1 MADIT
6 FVVAIETYAD
16 PKIAPVKFA
25 EADAKE
31 FSKALERH
39 GFIVDALLLSGEA
52 TKTRVESA
60 IRKVLES
67 VTEKDR
73 VFLYYA
79 GHGFASVDRNYVT
92 CHDTVRGD
100 LEATSIPIQWIFS
113 RIDRSECRRCA
124 VFLDACHSGI
134 THISNERGILDHLTE
149 HQIAKFFADAEHKV
163 CFSACKDT
171 QKSYSAPAL
180 KHGIWTYH
188 ILEALNGDAPEALD
202 QGRYLTAQSL
212 QDYLQIEVPAS
223 ARKVRSDQ
231 PKQTPVLYGSQT
243 SNFRIVDLKELL
255 AQRSAV
261 DPTLSD
267 VKEVIVRYEQQIS
280 VRNLGG
286 FKRGHHVPDYV
297 STSTRQF
304 VERAA
309 QPDVEE
315 TLNTTFEAIKEK
327 LNYKRKEMAIEA
339 GKIVTPD
346 FEYTVYASQDEN
358 EPTEALLIEEIS
370 NIEAKIIENEEF
382 NEIFQARFDELVVSA
397 ARKINV
403 TKVIDT
409 VEALPSGIYV
419 DFPKDCSSCEITFDN
434 SRLSLVVHPN
444 RVIVRAVMKS
454 TPLEL
459 AKGLVEVKKLIAPT
473 PVRKLLQ

>member
-1 MADIT
+1 
-6 FVVAIETYAD
+6 VAAHVTA
-16 PKIAPVKFA
+16 
-25 EADAKE
+25 
-31 FSKALERH
+31 SKPR
-39 GFIVDALLLSGEA
+39 FRDWRFQIVPGGKAAYPTGNQLLTPTS
-52 TKTRVESA
+52 
-60 IRKVLES
+60 
-67 VTEKDR
+67 
-73 VFLYYA
+73 
-79 GHGFASVDRNYVT
+79 RNFPRT
-92 CHDTVRGD
+92 
-100 LEATSIPIQWIFS
+100 
-113 RIDRSECRRCA
+113 A
-124 VFLDACHSGI
+124 V
-134 THISNERGILDHLTE
+134 
-149 HQIAKFFADAEHKV
+149 
-163 CFSACKDT
+163 
-171 QKSYSAPAL
+171 
-180 KHGIWTYH
+180 
-188 ILEALNGDAPEALD
+188 
-202 QGRYLTAQSL
+202 
-212 QDYLQIEVPAS
+212 
-223 ARKVRSDQ
+223 
-231 PKQTPVLYGSQT
+231 
-243 SNFRIVDLKELL
+243 
-255 AQRSAV
+255 
-261 DPTLSD
+261 
-267 VKEVIVRYEQQIS
+267 
-280 VRNLGG
+280 
-286 FKRGHHVPDYV
+286 
-297 STSTRQF
+297 
-304 VERAA
+304 
-309 QPDVEE
+309 
-315 TLNTTFEAIKEK
+315 TTFEAIKEK